1 MKEPDCKMLSGL
13 VGADSPSHSD
23 RVSPTGRT
31 EPHRTTTHPKTAHG
45 ERPSAGLRDS
55 ADAAEIPRDLGGGA
69 PEARPL
75 SRGQAEQSREVRC
88 SVEVVGD
95 SVLLPAPSPA
105 SPRPARLSHA
115 LRPRPACQRRS
126 PPQLQHLCP
135 GHVCSWLASS
145 LDPRASLDRRAAR
158 CWSSA
163 VASWAGPDTGQENN
177 AKVAVLGAS
186 GGIGQPLSLL
196 LKNSPLVSR
205 LTLYDIAHTPGVAA
219 DLSHIETRAT
229 VKGYLGPEQLPDC
242 LKGCDVVVIPAG
254 VPRKP
259 GMTRDDLFNTNATI
273 VATLTAACAQH
284 CPEAMICIISNPVN
298 STIPITAEVFKKH
311 GVYNPNKIFGV
322 TTLDIVRAN
331 TFVAELKGL
340 DPARVNVPVIG
351 GHAGKTIIPLISQ
364 CTPKVDFPQDQL
376 TTLIGRIQEA
386 GTEVVKA
393 KAGAGSATLSM
404 AYAGARFVFSLVD
417 AMNGKEGVIECSF
430 IKSQET
436 DCPYFSTPLLLG
448 KKGIE
453 KSLGIGKI
461 SPFEEKMIA
470 EAIPELKASI
480 KKGEEFVKNMK

>member
-1 MKEPDCKMLSGL
+1 MLSAL
-13 VGADSPSHSD
+13 
-23 RVSPTGRT
+23 
-31 EPHRTTTHPKTAHG
+31 
-45 ERPSAGLRDS
+45 
-55 ADAAEIPRDLGGGA
+55 
-69 PEARPL
+69 ARPA
-75 SRGQAEQSREVRC
+75 GA
-88 SVEVVGD
+88 
-95 SVLLPAPSPA
+95 
-105 SPRPARLSHA
+105 A
-115 LRPRPACQRRS
+115 LRRS
-126 PPQLQHLCP
+126 F
-135 GHVCSWLASS
+135 ST
-145 LDPRASLDRRAAR
+145 
-158 CWSSA
+158 SA
-163 VASWAGPDTGQENN
+163 QNN

-273 VATLTAACAQH
+273 VATLAAACAQH
-284 CPEAMICIISNPVN
+284 CPEAMICIIANPVN

-311 GVYNPNKIFGV
+311 GVYNPNRIFGV

-376 TTLIGRIQEA
+376 AALTGRIQEA

-404 AYAGARFVFSLVD
+404 AYAGARFVFSLLD
-417 AMNGKEGVIECSF
+417 AMNGKEGVVECSF
-430 IKSQET
+430 VQSQEA
-436 DCPYFSTPLLLG
+436 DSSYFSTPLLLG
-448 KKGIE
+448 KKGLE
-453 KSLGIGKI
+453 KNLGIGKVSRCSAKAPSTPRSSRRGSLAWNLPLPPKRCPPLPSQQSAEGAPAALRPRPPVS
-461 SPFEEKMIA
+461 SPVNQGHLPPGVVPRVPA
-470 EAIPELKASI
+470 QCPLPTCPH
-480 KKGEEFVKNMK
+480 KGLQSTGHPCCFIHSDHS

>member
-1 MKEPDCKMLSGL
+1 MLSAL
-13 VGADSPSHSD
+13 
-23 RVSPTGRT
+23 
-31 EPHRTTTHPKTAHG
+31 
-45 ERPSAGLRDS
+45 
-55 ADAAEIPRDLGGGA
+55 
-69 PEARPL
+69 ARPA
-75 SRGQAEQSREVRC
+75 GA
-88 SVEVVGD
+88 
-95 SVLLPAPSPA
+95 
-105 SPRPARLSHA
+105 A
-115 LRPRPACQRRS
+115 LRRS
-126 PPQLQHLCP
+126 F
-135 GHVCSWLASS
+135 ST
-145 LDPRASLDRRAAR
+145 
-158 CWSSA
+158 SA
-163 VASWAGPDTGQENN
+163 QNN

-284 CPEAMICIISNPVN
+284 CPDAMICIISNPVN

-331 TFVAELKGL
+331 AFVAELKGL
-340 DPARVNVPVIG
+340 DPARVSVPVIG

-364 CTPKVDFPQDQL
+364 PRRWTFRRTSSPPSP
-376 TTLIGRIQEA
+376 
-386 GTEVVKA
+386 
-393 KAGAGSATLSM
+393 GASRRPAPRWSRLRPEQ

-417 AMNGKEGVIECSF
+417 AMNGKEGVVECSF
-430 IKSQET
+430 VKSQET

-453 KSLGIGKI
+453 KNLGIGKI

>member
-1 MKEPDCKMLSGL
+1 MLSAL
-13 VGADSPSHSD
+13 
-23 RVSPTGRT
+23 
-31 EPHRTTTHPKTAHG
+31 
-45 ERPSAGLRDS
+45 
-55 ADAAEIPRDLGGGA
+55 
-69 PEARPL
+69 ARPA
-75 SRGQAEQSREVRC
+75 GA
-88 SVEVVGD
+88 
-95 SVLLPAPSPA
+95 
-105 SPRPARLSHA
+105 A
-115 LRPRPACQRRS
+115 LRRS
-126 PPQLQHLCP
+126 F
-135 GHVCSWLASS
+135 ST
-145 LDPRASLDRRAAR
+145 
-158 CWSSA
+158 SA
-163 VASWAGPDTGQENN
+163 QEMPVFPLKYHNQKNN

-219 DLSHIETRAT
+219 DLSHIETRAK
-229 VKGYLGPEQLPDC
+229 VKGYLGPDQLPDC

-273 VATLTAACAQH
+273 VATLAAACAQH

-311 GVYNPNKIFGV
+311 GVYDPNKIFGV

-331 TFVAELKGL
+331 TFVAELK
-340 DPARVNVPVIG
+340 
-351 GHAGKTIIPLISQ
+351 

-376 TTLIGRIQEA
+376 TALTGRIQEA

-417 AMNGKEGVIECSF
+417 AMNGKEGVVECSF
-430 IKSQET
+430 VKSQET
-436 DCPYFSTPLLLG
+436 ECTYFSTPLLLG
-448 KKGIE
+448 KKGLE
-453 KSLGIGKI
+453 KNLGIGKV
-461 SPFEEKMIA
+461 SSFEEKMIA

-480 KKGEEFVKNMK
+480 KKGEDFVKNMK